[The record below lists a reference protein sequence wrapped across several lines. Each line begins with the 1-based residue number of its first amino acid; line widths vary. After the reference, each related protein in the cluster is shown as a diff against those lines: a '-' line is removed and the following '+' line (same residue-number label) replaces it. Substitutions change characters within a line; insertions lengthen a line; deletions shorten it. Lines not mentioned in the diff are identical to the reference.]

1 MAVRQSFPTRGVLR
15 RPQWR
20 PVDFVVGAG
29 ILALLYGVLRLS
41 QSVTVPFEPSH
52 AVRNLSTDPARLPG
66 YAFRS
71 LSRMFMALGLSV
83 GFTLVYGNSR
93 GPVARAE
100 KILIP
105 ALDILQSVPILGFL
119 SITVSGV
126 HRVVPGLAAGVGVA
140 RRSSPSSRRR
150 RGT

>member
-66 YAFRS
+66 YALRS
-71 LSRMFMALGLSV
+71 LSRMFIALGLSV
-83 GFTLVYGNSR
+83 GFTFVYGTAAARSR
-93 GPVARAE
+93 RAE

-105 ALDILQSVPILGFL
+105 ALDILQSVPVLGFL
-119 SITVSGV
+119 SITVTGFIALFPHSCW
-126 HRVVPGLAAGVGVA
+126 AWSA
-140 RRSSPSSRRR
+140 RRSSRSSPRRP
-150 RGT
+150 GT